1 MDKGFISNS
10 SQNPKSKGSDFERDS
25 TTKQEALNLYKSGTS
40 VAEIAT
46 SLSISRSIL
55 YKWIKENNNISP
67 NSTKSVYQL
76 ENKVKRL
83 EGIIEILQSVNC
95 TVSSPLNEKLDALEQ
110 LYGKYSVHMLCDA
123 LKVPRG
129 TFYNFILRNKRDNTL
144 YSKRQ
149 EELRIKIQEIYDENK
164 LIFGAAK
171 IAAVLKEQG
180 YRTSDK
186 TVRNLMRDMG
196 LISIRQDAKSIYDKE
211 QRKIK
216 NHLNQQFNVSNPNEV
231 WVSDV
236 TYFRW
241 NNKNIYICAV
251 IDLYARMVV
260 GYKIGLKN
268 STQLVKSTFKASY
281 ELRNPKEGLIFHTDR
296 GSNYRS
302 KSFGS
307 YVESLGVIQSF
318 SRAHLPYDNS
328 VMESF
333 FSSLKREELY
343 RTKYRSEKELRTGI
357 ENYMIFYNEKRPH
370 AQNGYK
376 TPLKKENEYH
386 KRQK

>member
-1 MDKGFISNS
+1 MNKH
-10 SQNPKSKGSDFERDS
+10 SD
-25 TTKQEALNLYKSGTS
+25 TTKQEAINLYRSGIS
-40 VAEIAT
+40 SSEIAI
-46 SLSISRSIL
+46 SLSILRSTVH
-55 YKWIKENNNISP
+55 KWVKEQNNVSP
-67 NSTKSVYQL
+67 NPTKTNLRQL

-83 EGIIEILQSVNC
+83 EGIIEILQGVNC

-110 LYGKYSVHMLCDA
+110 LYGKYSVHILCDA

-129 TFYNFILRNKRDNTL
+129 TFYNYILRNKRDNTWYL
-144 YSKRQ
+144 KRQ

-164 LIFGAAK
+164 QIFGAAK

-186 TVRNLMRDMG
+186 TVRKLMRDMG

-211 QRKIK
+211 QRKFK

-241 NNKNIYICAV
+241 NEKNIYICAI
-251 IDLYARMVV
+251 IDLYARRIVD
-260 GYKIGLKN
+260 YKIGQKN
-268 STQLVKSTFKASY
+268 STQLIKSTFKAAY

-333 FSSLKREELY
+333 FSSLKREEIY
-343 RTKYRSEKELRTGI
+343 RTKYRSEKELRTAI
-357 ENYMIFYNEKRPH
+357 ENYMLFYNEKRPH

-376 TPLKKENEYH
+376 TPLKKETEYRE
-386 KRQK
+386 RQK